1 MWLWLPDEKTEQQER
16 SCSTMSLMRF
26 DPERELL
33 SLRDAMNRL
42 MEESF
47 VLPSIVGEVRGSGR
61 SWGLAVDMVETNDQ
75 LVVKASV
82 PGVKPEDLDVTVQG
96 ETLTIRGEAKEES
109 EGQQGRYYV
118 RERRQGSFSR
128 TVTLPYPIQNDK
140 VEASFE
146 NGVLTLTLPRAESVK
161 PRAIKVQV
169 KR

>member
-1 MWLWLPDEKTEQQER
+1 
-16 SCSTMSLMRF
+16 MSLMRF

-47 VLPSIVGEVRGSGR
+47 VLPSMVGEVRGSGR
-61 SWGLAVDMVETNDQ
+61 SWGLAVDMFETNDH

-82 PGVKPEDLDVTVQG
+82 PGIKPEQLDVTVQG
-96 ETLTIRGEAKEES
+96 EALTIKGATNDDQES
-109 EGQQGRYYV
+109 QQGRYHV

-128 TVTLPYPIQNDK
+128 TLALPFPIQSDK

-146 NGVLTLTLPRAESVK
+146 NGVLTLTLPKAEAIK
-161 PRAIKVQV
+161 PRTIKVQT
-169 KR
+169 KQ

>member
-1 MWLWLPDEKTEQQER
+1 
-16 SCSTMSLMRF
+16 MSLMRF

-47 VLPSIVGEVRGSGR
+47 VLPSMIGELRGSGR
-61 SWGLAVDMVETNDQ
+61 AWGLAVDMFETNDH

-82 PGVKPEDLDVTVQG
+82 PGVKPEDLDITVQG
-96 ETLTIRGEAKEES
+96 ETLTIKGEAKEER
-109 EGQQGRYYV
+109 EEQQGRYHF

-128 TVTLPYPIQNDK
+128 TLTLPFPIQSDK

-146 NGVLTLTLPRAESVK
+146 NGVLTLTLPKAEQVR
-161 PRAIKVQV
+161 PRTIKVQT
-169 KR
+169 KQ